1 MKAKRIL
8 IATGILLLFACN
20 NEDSVESINFE
31 DSAYGVVGRW
41 YTEKTD
47 NPELD
52 MFAEYTFTTD
62 GAVYVDEYR
71 RRNGYKRDEERG
83 TYSIDGNRIVSNM
96 ASNKGLPIQSGS
108 ELLNL
113 NSLTFTTRSKDYGNM
128 QFLRI
133 VGIVTTHVGDTI
145 HLNVQQAVDSYTS
158 QNVKVISYSMTDEA
172 IASID
177 DEGVLTPKLIG
188 VTYLKIETSIGNA
201 ALKISVSDEQNLW
214 NDFSQGLGKS
224 FDEVEK
230 IFGKHY
236 AFKSDSMRYFYDN
249 PYVDSVDIYRH
260 YNIVD
265 SIVMTFKDN
274 VEESEIIYYIDK
286 KLAYVDDTLSYR
298 WYTDNENY
306 LLSKYSAKLYKSG
319 KNKKF
324 IYTYIEPDW
333 DDRRYDYG
341 LDSILLKE
349 KYGMPNQVGN
359 TVIGYFYKKDFISQ
373 IAYTFN
379 PTVRNGTVLKYAMYL
394 NSYVTPEM
402 ANDYLSR
409 KYNYCSNI
417 IRPYEYGRNI
427 RIDDK
432 EFIMFVEYERSD
444 HKLWYNFKQFK

>member
-1 MKAKRIL
+1 MKVRQIL

-20 NEDSVESINFE
+20 NEDSVESFNYE

-71 RRNGYKRDEERG
+71 RRNGYKRDEGRG

-96 ASNKGLPIQSGS
+96 ASDKSLPIQSGS

-113 NSLTFTTRSKDYGNM
+113 NSLTFTTRSKDYGDM

-133 VGIVTTHVGDTI
+133 VGMVTPHVGDT
-145 HLNVQQAVDSYTS
+145 LRLDVQQAVNSYTS
-158 QNVKVISYSMTDEA
+158 QNVKVVSYSITDDA

-236 AFKSDSMRYFYDN
+236 AFKSDSMRFFYDN

-260 YNIVD
+260 NNTVD
-265 SIVMTFKDN
+265 SICVTFRNNAIENDITNFLGERQSFVK
-274 VEESEIIYYIDK
+274 
-286 KLAYVDDTLSYR
+286 DTLSYS
-298 WYTDNENY
+298 WYTDNTNY
-306 LLSKYSAKLYKSG
+306 LLSTYSAKYYKNE
-319 KNKKF
+319 NKLV
-324 IYTYIEPDW
+324 YTQFDPNW
-333 DDRRYDYG
+333 DDRIEDYG
-341 LDSILLKE
+341 LTIGDLIE
-349 KYGMPNQVGN
+349 KYG
-359 TVIGYFYKKDFISQ
+359 FYKSKTDTQITFKVKNDFVGEITYLFGPKLPNYH
-373 IAYTFN
+373 I
-379 PTVRNGTVLKYAMYL
+379 TVNINIPSSMVD
-394 NSYVTPEM
+394 
-402 ANDYLSR
+402 DYLTKKFKYSYWNGQWQYR
-409 KYNYCSNI
+409 KNVQKDGVEML
-417 IRPYEYGRNI
+417 IRVSKNSSHSLYYYFEEN
-427 RIDDK
+427 K
-432 EFIMFVEYERSD
+432 
-444 HKLWYNFKQFK
+444 

>member
-1 MKAKRIL
+1 MKVRQIL
-8 IATGILLLFACN
+8 IVSGILLLFACN

-71 RRNGYKRDEERG
+71 RRNGYKRDEGRG
-83 TYSIDGNRIVSNM
+83 TYSINGNRIVSNL
-96 ASNKGLPIQSGS
+96 ASDKSLPIQSGS

-113 NSLTFTTRSKDYGNM
+113 NSLTFTTRSKDYGDM

-133 VGIVTTHVGDTI
+133 VGIVTPHVGDT
-145 HLNVQQAVDSYTS
+145 LRLDVQQAVNSYTS
-158 QNVKVISYSMTDEA
+158 QNVKVISYSMTDDA

-224 FDEVEK
+224 FDEVEE

-249 PYVDSVDIYRH
+249 PYVDSVDIFRH
-260 YNIVD
+260 ENIVD
-265 SIVMTFKDN
+265 SICVTFRNNTIEDDITNYLDERQSFVK
-274 VEESEIIYYIDK
+274 
-286 KLAYVDDTLSYR
+286 DTLSYS
-298 WYTDNENY
+298 WYTDNTNY
-306 LLSKYSAKLYKSG
+306 LLSTYSAKYYKNE
-319 KNKKF
+319 NKLV
-324 IYTYIEPDW
+324 YTRFDPNW
-333 DDRRYDYG
+333 DDRVDDYG
-341 LDSILLKE
+341 LTIDEVIE
-349 KYGMPNQVGN
+349 KYGAYKSKDKTNTQVTFKVKNDFIGEITYYWRPQMPNYHI
-359 TVIGYFYKKDFISQ
+359 TVNSNIPSQ
-373 IAYTFN
+373 MIED
-379 PTVRNGTVLKYAMYL
+379 YL
-394 NSYVTPEM
+394 NNRFIYSYM
-402 ANDYLSR
+402 NGMWQYR
-409 KYNYCSNI
+409 KNVHF
-417 IRPYEYGRNI
+417 G
-427 RIDDK
+427 DK
-432 EFIMFVEYERSD
+432 ELFVRVSKNGLHSLYYYFEEN
-444 HKLWYNFKQFK
+444 K

>member
-1 MKAKRIL
+1 MKVRQIL
-8 IATGILLLFACN
+8 IVSGILLLFACN
-20 NEDSVESINFE
+20 NEDSIESINFE

-52 MFAEYTFTTD
+52 MFAEYTFTTT

-71 RRNGYKRDEERG
+71 RRNGYKRDEGRG

-96 ASNKGLPIQSGS
+96 ASDKSLPIQSGS

-113 NSLTFTTRSKDYGNM
+113 NSLTFTTRSKDYGDM
-128 QFLRI
+128 QFFRI
-133 VGIVTTHVGDTI
+133 VGIVTPHVGDTLTLDI
-145 HLNVQQAVDSYTS
+145 QQAVDSYTS
-158 QNVKVISYSMTDEA
+158 QNVKVVSYSMTDDA

-188 VTYLKIETSIGNA
+188 VTYLKIETTIGNA
-201 ALKISVSDEQNLW
+201 ALKISVSDDQNLW

-224 FDEVEK
+224 FDEVEE

-260 YNIVD
+260 NNIVD
-265 SIVMTFKDN
+265 SIVMTFKGN
-274 VEESEIIYYIDK
+274 VEESELVNFIDK
-286 KLAYVDDTLSYR
+286 KLTYVDDTLSYR
-298 WYTDNENY
+298 WYTDNDNY
-306 LLSKYSAKLYKSG
+306 LMAKYSAKMYKG
-319 KNKKF
+319 ENNRKF
-324 IYTYIEPDW
+324 VYTYIEPDW
-333 DDRRYDYG
+333 DDRRSDYG
-341 LDSILLKE
+341 LDFNMLKE
-349 KYGMPNQVGN
+349 KYGIPNQIGN
-359 TVIGYFYKKDFISQ
+359 TIIGYFQRKDFVSQ
-373 IAYTFN
+373 ISYSFS
-379 PTVRNGTVLKYAMYL
+379 PTVRNGSVYKYAVYL

-402 ANDYLSR
+402 ANEYLSR

-427 RIDDK
+427 RIEDK
-432 EFIMFVEYERSD
+432 EFIMFVEYERSE
-444 HKLWYNFKQFK
+444 HKFWYNFKQYK